1 MQEKMSSSNPLNVAS
16 FSLASILCLLGP
28 GPLELS
34 AGDEAGQIRV
44 IPYPELKVRL
54 NGTDPLPRERT
65 WQRLEQDGIADAAAY
80 VMSNQRS
87 DARRRRMDHYRQQT
101 LVIEWDG
108 APGARWAF
116 NVEGSLSSLPT
127 GDVRLPPRG
136 WKRFRWE
143 RDGDQKCKL
152 IYENDDPEASLHVEF
167 QAKQDHV
174 DYSLT
179 VQANDAQTRDQV
191 ATHVCFNHS
200 WADGFGRDALVL
212 TDGRIR
218 RLGDIPNPQRIWIRV
233 ATLAD
238 DPTHA
243 DLKRQQFN
251 HEGIGSNLS
260 DKRLTGPDAEKI
272 KVPAGNVQGRFIAT
286 QRAGDGAATVAINS
300 PNAISVGWSFWPCT
314 DIDLAFDTVRPREPK
329 TVSGRIWFLKEG
341 IDKAVNTVRIGA
353 N

>member
-1 MQEKMSSSNPLNVAS
+1 MSSSIPLNVAS
-16 FSLASILCLLGP
+16 VGLASILCLIYPVPLGAF
-28 GPLELS
+28 
-34 AGDEAGQIRV
+34 AGDDAAQIRV
-44 IPYPELKVRL
+44 IPYPELRVRL

-65 WQRLEQDGIADAAAY
+65 WQRLEEDGIADAADY
-80 VMSNQRS
+80 VKSLRKS
-87 DARRRRMDHYRQQT
+87 EAHRRRMGHYRQQT

-152 IYENDDPEASLHVEF
+152 IYENDDPEASLHVVF
-167 QAKQDHV
+167 HAKQDHV
-174 DYSLT
+174 SYALT
-179 VQANDAQTRDQV
+179 VQANDDQTRDQV

-212 TDGRIR
+212 TDGRIQ

-238 DPTHA
+238 DPTYA

-251 HEGIGSNLS
+251 HEGIGGNLS
-260 DKRLTGPDAEKI
+260 DKRLTGPAAEKI
-272 KVPAGNVQGRFIAT
+272 KVPAGNVQGKFIAT
-286 QRAGDGAATVAINS
+286 QQAGEARATVAINS

-314 DIDLAFDTVRPREPK
+314 DIDLAFGTVRPREPK

-341 IDKAVNTVRIGA
+341 IDKALDTVRIGA
-353 N
+353 K